1 MKQKVGLIMGLL
13 MGICPPLF
21 AQRYCV
27 INSQYIL
34 QQIPQYTQ
42 AQQELDSISTSW
54 QKELDAKKLVIANM
68 YKSYQA
74 EQVML
79 TEDLKKKRQQ
89 EIMGQEK
96 ALQDLQNKLFGY
108 QGELFKKRE
117 ELVKPIQDEVY
128 NAVQQMAAD
137 RLYDFVLDK
146 SGGISVFYS
155 DPRLDQSQEVLR
167 ILGIKK

>member
-1 MKQKVGLIMGLL
+1 MKKAILVFGLVI
-13 MGICPPLF
+13 GITSSLF

-34 QQIPQYTQ
+34 QQIPQYNQ
-42 AQQELDSISTSW
+42 AQHQLDSISTAW
-54 QKELDAKKLVIANM
+54 QKGLDAKKLEIANM

-79 TEDLKKKRQQ
+79 TVDLKKKRQQ
-89 EIMGQEK
+89 EIMAQEK
-96 ALQDLQNKLFGY
+96 SLEDLQNKLFGY

-128 NAVQQMAAD
+128 NAVQQMAAEK
-137 RLYDFVLDK
+137 LYDFVLDK
-146 SGGISVFYS
+146 SGGISLFYA
-155 DPRLDQSQEVLR
+155 DPKLDQSQEVLR